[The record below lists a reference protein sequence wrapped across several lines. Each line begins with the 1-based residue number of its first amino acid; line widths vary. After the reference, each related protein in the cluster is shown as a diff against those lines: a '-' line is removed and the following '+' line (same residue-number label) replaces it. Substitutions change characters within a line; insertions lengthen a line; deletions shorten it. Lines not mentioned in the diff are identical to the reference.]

1 MTGMKVNLRVSLSW
15 SHSCHLLEEVGQGSV
30 ESRSTDL
37 TSVETFLSDSPLPW
51 EQFMSSLE
59 TLVLPE
65 GLQQ

>member
-1 MTGMKVNLRVSLSW
+1 MIHNLM
-15 SHSCHLLEEVGQGSV
+15 EEVGQGSV

-65 GLQQ
+65 GLQQY

>member
-1 MTGMKVNLRVSLSW
+1 VW
-15 SHSCHLLEEVGQGSV
+15 EVGQGSV

-59 TLVLPE
+59 TLVLLE
-65 GLQQ
+65 GLISSILIK